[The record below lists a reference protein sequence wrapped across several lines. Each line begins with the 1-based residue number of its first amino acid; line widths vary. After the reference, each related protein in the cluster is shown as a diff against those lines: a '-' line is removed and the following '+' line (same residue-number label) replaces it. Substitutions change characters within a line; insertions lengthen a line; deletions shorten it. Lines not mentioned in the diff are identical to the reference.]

1 LFAEIKEN
9 FITSL
14 NNAQIVKLLLPSLI
28 FASLLVLVPTNAE
41 AKTYENEKY
50 TFEYPNGCKLEK
62 SENRFS
68 SADASMECKGDAG
81 FLFESG
87 DDESTLTWSDLSDD
101 EMVSNLEETL
111 GNIHYGSNVIESGTD
126 KYMINNQTA
135 PYVIG
140 TYDQEFHNLFGT
152 TKTEEWALMLM
163 LIKLDN
169 GEHVLVQY
177 RNNEDSFDRQLPM
190 AEKIFQS
197 VEGLGNGTAVTE
209 TLGDTDTNT
218 NTTTNSDGTAV
229 TETLDDTDTN
239 TNTGTHNSDEFPQT
253 SEYCNTVKT
262 QLGKELCDKLL
273 R

>member
-1 LFAEIKEN
+1 
-9 FITSL
+9 
-14 NNAQIVKLLLPSLI
+14 VKLLI
-28 FASLLVLVPTNAE
+28 TILVAAFVISMTPLNAE

-87 DDESTLTWSDLSDD
+87 DDESTLAWSDLSDD

-197 VEGLGNGTAVTE
+197 VEGLGNGITATE
-209 TLGDTDTNT
+209 TETDNSSTSRGDDLPKTRALCDTV
-218 NTTTNSDGTAV
+218 TTQSAKDLC
-229 TETLDDTDTN
+229 ETLLN
-239 TNTGTHNSDEFPQT
+239 
-253 SEYCNTVKT
+253 
-262 QLGKELCDKLL
+262 
-273 R
+273 